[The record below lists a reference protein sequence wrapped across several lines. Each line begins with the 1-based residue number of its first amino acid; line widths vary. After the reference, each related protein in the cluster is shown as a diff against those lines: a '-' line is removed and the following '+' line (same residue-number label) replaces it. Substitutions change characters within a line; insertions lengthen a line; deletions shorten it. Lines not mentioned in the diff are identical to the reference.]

1 MLARI
6 ARTLTGHPDAHRALE
21 QELASLR
28 VQRDALAAERDSLKD
43 HLERLDRELEDA
55 RRQSLELAAAL
66 SQVSGQRGALVDERD
81 ALRAHLERLDREL
94 ADAYQRA
101 AAIDRDRQET
111 LEHAQRLLSEL
122 AGVEGRLASLA
133 QERDELKG
141 HASNLQAAL
150 DEAREQLD
158 RCGPFAPGSFY
169 SPIVD
174 PRSPYVR
181 RAFDFSLNADPL
193 TRMPGWNESRVV
205 ALFER
210 WAVHATA
217 LDLPETPRPASRYF
231 LSNPFFAYGDG
242 LAYAGMLLEFHPAR
256 VVEIGC
262 GFSSCLA
269 MDLNDR
275 CFGGRAS
282 LRFIEPF
289 PDALLARLSP
299 ADPYRSSIAPI
310 PLQDAV
316 DEWFRSL
323 QPGDICFYDGSHVVK
338 TGSDAHD
345 FYFRILP
352 LLAPGVVIHIHD
364 VFHPFEYPQEWVL
377 DDRRSWNEL
386 YLLRALLEGN
396 HDYEILAFNDY
407 LYRVRPDIVAPRLP
421 LALKNNGSSLWLRK
435 LR

>member
-6 ARTLTGHPDAHRALE
+6 ARTLTGPPEALRALE
-21 QELASLR
+21 QDLAKLQA
-28 VQRDALAAERDSLKD
+28 QRDSLAAERDSLKG
-43 HLERLDRELEDA
+43 HLERLDRELEIA
-55 RRQSLELAAAL
+55 RRQGSELSVEKLQACE
-66 SQVSGQRGALVDERD
+66 QRD
-81 ALRAHLERLDREL
+81 ALVHERDGLIEHLERLNGGL
-94 ADAYQRA
+94 AAEHQRA
-101 AAIDRDRQET
+101 EAIDLDRQET
-111 LEHAQRLLSEL
+111 LDHANRLQGQCTDAE
-122 AGVEGRLASLA
+122 ERLAAISR
-133 QERDELKG
+133 ERDELKG
-141 HASNLQAAL
+141 HAEALQAAL
-150 DEAREQLD
+150 DDARGQLE

-193 TRMPGWNESRVV
+193 ARMPSWNEARVV
-205 ALFER
+205 AFFER
-210 WAVHATA
+210 WAAQA
-217 LDLPETPRPASRYF
+217 ANLNLPESPRPGSRYH
-231 LSNPFFAYGDG
+231 LANELFAYGDG
-242 LAYAGMLLEFHPAR
+242 LAYAGLLLESRPAR

-275 CFGGRAS
+275 CFGGRAA
-282 LRFIEPF
+282 LRFIEPY
-289 PDALLARLSP
+289 PEALLARLAP
-299 ADPYRSSIAPI
+299 GDPYRSAIAAI

-323 QPGDICFYDGSHVVK
+323 EPGDLCFYDGSHVVK

-345 FYFRILP
+345 FYFRVLP

-364 VFHPFEYPQEWVL
+364 VFYPFEYPQEWVL

-386 YLLRALLEGN
+386 YLLRAFLEGN
-396 HDYEILAFNDY
+396 RDFEILAFNDY
-407 LYRVRPDIVAPRLP
+407 LYRRRPELVEPRLP